1 VISQKI
7 NQLFGLLANLSID
20 IDESTRSNTS
30 NLAQMNV
37 EEIDIE
43 NEFQIQPLNEAY
55 QKYYD
60 ALVSIVLGDLENDD
74 ETDNEELF
82 TVV

>member
-1 VISQKI
+1 LNIEIGEPNKI
-7 NQLFGLLANLSID
+7 HTQNL
-20 IDESTRSNTS
+20 TQTS
-30 NLAQMNV
+30 L

-60 ALVSIVLGDLENDD
+60 TIVSIILGDSENEEDD
-74 ETDNEELF
+74 EKRDDELF
-82 TVV
+82 MVYFFKPIFT

>member
-1 VISQKI
+1 MISQKI

>member
-1 VISQKI
+1 MRFK
-7 NQLFGLLANLSID
+7 LGDLSAE
-20 IDESTRSNTS
+20 IDESSKINAS
-30 NLAQMNV
+30 NLTQANE

-60 ALVSIVLGDLENDD
+60 TIVSIILGD
-74 ETDNEELF
+74 TDNEEEDNDELF
-82 TVV
+82 MVD